1 MPAEWS
7 LSGRLRRTRLLRGL
21 PPEALVVAVIAF
33 CVALGFGIAAPAI
46 PLYASS
52 FGVSALLASAVISV
66 FALMRLVASPG
77 AGAAIDRI
85 GERRVLTSG
94 LLIVSVSSFLAA
106 LAQNYGQLIVLRG
119 LGGIGSAMFTV
130 SAMALLLRLVRPD
143 QRGRAA
149 GAFQAGFLIG
159 GVLGP
164 AVGGAVIGLS
174 VRAPLLVY
182 AITLLLAAAVAWRRL
197 PQHGAQPPQP
207 EEPAQPAQ
215 PEEPEEPGEPVAPA
229 APVDEPPPTFW
240 AALRTSPF
248 RAALAAN
255 LTNGFVTFGLRMS
268 LVPLFLVEGLGESES
283 WAGLAFLVAALVNVA
298 VLTPGSRMAD
308 RRGRRPAMMVGAAT
322 TCLGMVALAFAGAGW
337 SALLAMAILGASG
350 AFMGSAP
357 AATAGDVAGSR
368 GKGSIFAGFQ
378 MTADFGAIVGPL
390 AAGLLADALGF
401 TWAFLAGAAVAA
413 LALLLAAGMSE
424 TLPQSKRSTPSVPR

>member
-1 MPAEWS
+1 VDCVP
-7 LSGRLRRTRLLRGL
+7 GRSRPSDLLRRTALLQGL

-77 AGAAIDRI
+77 AGAAVERI

-94 LLIVSVSSFLAA
+94 LLIVAVSSFVAA
-106 LAQNYGQLIVLRG
+106 LAQTYGQLLVLRG

-130 SAMALLLRLVRPD
+130 AAMALLLRVVAPD

-182 AITLLLAAAVAWRRL
+182 AATLLLAAAVAWRRL
-197 PQHGAQPPQP
+197 PAPGAASGAAAND
-207 EEPAQPAQ
+207 EASHAD
-215 PEEPEEPGEPVAPA
+215 GTVRPA
-229 APVDEPPPTFW
+229 ATFR
-240 AALRTSPF
+240 AALRTSSF

-308 RRGRRPAMMVGAAT
+308 RRGRRPAMITGAAT

-337 SALLAMAILGASG
+337 GALLAMAALGAAG

-357 AATAGDVAGSR
+357 AATAGDVAGSS
-368 GKGSIFAGFQ
+368 GKGSIIAGFQ
-378 MTADFGAIVGPL
+378 MTADFGAIMGPL
-390 AAGLLADALGF
+390 AAGLLADAFGF

-413 LALLLAAGMSE
+413 VALVLAVGMAE
-424 TLPQSKRSTPSVPR
+424 TLPPPLRAASSARG

>member
-1 MPAEWS
+1 MAPGDSPGAS
-7 LSGRLRRTRLLRGL
+7 SCRRTVDSVPGRPGPSDLLRRSALLRGL
-21 PPEALVVAVIAF
+21 PPEALVVAAIAF

-66 FALMRLVASPG
+66 FALMRFVASPG
-77 AGAAIDRI
+77 AGAAVERI

-94 LLIVSVSSFLAA
+94 LLIVALSSCFAA
-106 LAQNYGQLIVLRG
+106 LAQSYGQLLVLRG

-130 SAMALLLRLVRPD
+130 AAMALLLRVVAPN

-174 VRAPLLVY
+174 IRAPLLVY
-182 AITLLLAAAVAWRRL
+182 AATLLLAAAVAWRRL
-197 PQHGAQPPQP
+197 PAHLPDGPDRDAAPPQ
-207 EEPAQPAQ
+207 ADDRA
-215 PEEPEEPGEPVAPA
+215 A
-229 APVDEPPPTFW
+229 APTFR
-240 AALRTSPF
+240 AALRIAAF

-268 LVPLFLVEGLGESES
+268 LVPLFLVTGLGEAEV
-283 WAGLAFLVAALVNVA
+283 WAGIAFLVAAVTNVI
-298 VLTPGSRMAD
+298 VLTPGSRMSD
-308 RRGRRPAMMVGAAT
+308 RRGRRPAMIVGTLT
-322 TCLGMVALAFAGAGW
+322 TCAGMVALALAGAGW
-337 SALLAMAILGASG
+337 AALLAMAVLGAGS

-357 AATAGDVAGSR
+357 AATAGDIAGR
-368 GKGSIFAGFQ
+368 TGKGSIIAGFQ
-378 MTADFGAIVGPL
+378 MTADFGAIIGPL
-390 AAGLLADALGF
+390 LAGLLADALGF
-401 TWAFLAGAAVAA
+401 SWAFMAGAAVAA
-413 LALLLAAGMSE
+413 AAFLLALAMQE
-424 TLPQSKRSTPSVPR
+424 TLRTAGSRRG